1 MVESSK
7 PIVVITGVSGY
18 LGSHVALVFLKDG
31 SYNVRGT
38 VRDAKN
44 PTKIDPLRKAFG
56 DLFNN
61 LTLVEADLNN
71 EESIFAAL
79 QGAHFVVHT
88 ASPFPLAPPRNET
101 DLINPA
107 VNGTVS
113 VMKACHANKV
123 KRIVIT
129 SSIAAIQACKAEDRP
144 LDGKFSEKNWSNPVG
159 DHIDA
164 YSKSKTL
171 AEQAAWDFQKNLPEH
186 ERFEIATINPGLI
199 MGPAFVG
206 AGFSSGEIISKF
218 MEGEYPGVP
227 KVMISLV
234 DVREVAE
241 AHL

>member
-88 ASPFPLAPPRNET
+88 ASPFPLAPPRNEN
-101 DLINPA
+101 DLIKPA

-129 SSIAAIQACKAEDRP
+129 SSIAAI
-144 LDGKFSEKNWSNPVG
+144 
-159 DHIDA
+159 
-164 YSKSKTL
+164 
-171 AEQAAWDFQKNLPEH
+171 
-186 ERFEIATINPGLI
+186 
-199 MGPAFVG
+199 
-206 AGFSSGEIISKF
+206 
-218 MEGEYPGVP
+218 
-227 KVMISLV
+227 
-234 DVREVAE
+234 
-241 AHL
+241 